1 MPVNSTH
8 PDYAARITQWV
19 RCRDVLSGQ
28 DAIHA
33 RGEAYLPKLK
43 EQPQEE
49 YDAYRKRA
57 SFYNAT
63 GRTVGGLKGMLLRK
77 APIVEV
83 PDSVKPLLDDVTLSG
98 TPLTLF
104 LGEVCYEALGLG
116 RLGILVDYPPVTAA
130 ATLADARQLALQ
142 PTMQLYRAESIINW
156 KCSHVGTAY
165 VLTLLVLKERDAVVK
180 DEFQDVYEDRYRV
193 LDLDP
198 TGDYRVRV
206 FKLDAAGQALQVGTD
221 VYPTMAT
228 KKLRYIPFSFLGP
241 DGTRPDPEE
250 PPLLDLVDLN
260 LSHYRTTAD
269 LEHGAHYTGLPTPW
283 ISGYTEQVGADGKP
297 QKLYIGGSA
306 AWVFNDPQA
315 KAQYLEFTGQG
326 LQALVDRLDVK
337 EKQMAVLGARMLEP
351 RVKGVESAETAAIHR
366 KGEESLL
373 AAQSQAISLG
383 MTQALR
389 WFVDWAG
396 ADSAEASVT
405 LTTDFYPL
413 SMTPQML
420 TALIAGWQAG
430 AYSDQ
435 TLFNNLQA
443 AEVIAEDVTLE
454 EEQARTSSG
463 APPAPVGYVPPGT
476 KVPAKSNGAGAAT

>member
-8 PDYAARITQWV
+8 PDYAARIAQWM

-33 RGEAYLPKLK
+33 RGEVYLPKLK

-83 PDSVKPLLDDVTLSG
+83 PASVTPLLDDVTLSG

-116 RLGILVDYPPVTAA
+116 RLGILVDYPPVEAA
-130 ATLADARQLALQ
+130 TTLADARQLKLQ
-142 PTMQLYRAESIINW
+142 PTLQLYHAESIINW
-156 KCSHVGTAY
+156 KCQHVGTAY

-180 DEFQDVYEDRYRV
+180 DEFQDTYEDRYRV

-198 TGDYRVRV
+198 AGDYRVRV
-206 FKLDAAGQALQVGTD
+206 FKLDAAGQALQVGVD
-221 VYPTMAT
+221 VYPLMAS
-228 KKLRYIPFSFLGP
+228 KKLRYIPFTFLGP

-283 ISGYTEQVGADGKP
+283 ISGYVEQLSADGKP
-297 QKLYIGGSA
+297 MKLYIGGST
-306 AWVFNDPQA
+306 AWVFPDPQA

-383 MTQALR
+383 VTQALR

-396 ADSAEASVT
+396 ADSAEVAVT

-435 TLFNNLQA
+435 TLFSNLQA

-454 EEQARTSSG
+454 EEQARKNTA
-463 APPAPVGYVPPGT
+463 APTAVPAGYTPPG
-476 KVPAKSNGAGAAT
+476 AKKPNGTGAAV